1 LYISWRKII
10 QGYDGYQYPP
20 SFTDDAKQLL
30 MDEEGRASF
39 SKYYGDYYVKG
50 CVNGASMR
58 TVIRTERTSTS
69 GTETMDMNLRAGWN
83 GGFMT
88 IGGGGGFTTALSS
101 SQS

>member
-1 LYISWRKII
+1 LFISWRKII
-10 QGYDGYQYPP
+10 QGYDGYEYPP
-20 SFTDDAKQLL
+20 HFTDDAKQLL
-30 MDEEGRASF
+30 MEDGKEAF

-69 GTETMDMNLRAGWN
+69 GSETMDLNIRAGWN

-88 IGGGGGFTTALSS
+88 VGGGGGFT
-101 SQS
+101 